1 MSYISKQTH
10 NLILSVIKPDIYD
23 RVAIMGDN
31 QVMCVKCLKENMKQI
46 LFATHSAES
55 GDHYSKEWEI
65 AGELT
70 NWEDQ
75 NMYCSNC
82 NVQIQ
87 TIY

>member
-1 MSYISKQTH
+1 MSYISKQTR

-46 LFATHSAES
+46 LFATHSDES

-65 AGELT
+65 AGEFYHADDDGNPKNIEKIL
-70 NWEDQ
+70 
-75 NMYCSNC
+75 Y
-82 NVQIQ
+82 
-87 TIY
+87 YK